1 MKLKTGKVAFPIEFD
16 NGEKDC
22 IYFNPNNPDLA
33 IRMKDFESR
42 VNEKIKELGDIK
54 LNAEGT
60 PADVVLIDQF
70 NKIRNI
76 VCDELDYAFD
86 SEISKVVFKHCS
98 PFAIVDG
105 EYYILAFLEAITP
118 EIAEK
123 AENQRNEASKR
134 LEKHIAK
141 YKK

>member
-42 VNEKIKELGDIK
+42 VNAKIKELGDIK
-54 LNAEGT
+54 MTAEGT
-60 PADVVLIDQF
+60 PVDVELIDQF

-86 SEISKVVFKHCS
+86 AEISKVVFKHCS
-98 PFAIVDG
+98 PFAVVDG
-105 EYYILAFLEAITP
+105 EYFILMFLEAITP
-118 EIAEK
+118 EIAEHVENSK
-123 AENQRNEASKR
+123 AEASKR

>member
-16 NGEKDC
+16 NGEKDV

-33 IRMKDFESR
+33 VRMKEFESK
-42 VNEKIKELGDIK
+42 VNARIKELGDIK

-60 PADVVLIDQF
+60 PADVELIDKF
-70 NKIRNI
+70 NHIRNI
-76 VCDELDYAFD
+76 VCEEIDYAFD
-86 SEISKVVFKHCS
+86 AEISKVVFKHCS

-105 EYYILAFLEAITP
+105 EYFILMFLEAITP
-118 EIAEK
+118 EIAEHV
-123 AENQRNEASKR
+123 ENQRTEASKR

-141 YKK
+141 YRK